1 MDLYESV
8 KNSQTLVQ
16 AVDQKEA
23 ECDAM
28 SVAILAFC
36 RTFGFNDIPSGSSP
50 RSRMRALGGHVRS
63 ELRGALHLVVKRALA
78 VVSSHYEVNLEL
90 VSDDYVLP
98 EDEDAVMAEVQR
110 LKNVVEGPGMMLAS
124 LFEEEVVPPVSP
136 PGGGSH
142 SEVTP
147 ASEAAS
153 ATVGGDD
160 VVDTASPPFDA

>member
-1 MDLYESV
+1 
-8 KNSQTLVQ
+8 
-16 AVDQKEA
+16 
-23 ECDAM
+23 
-28 SVAILAFC
+28 
-36 RTFGFNDIPSGSSP
+36 
-50 RSRMRALGGHVRS
+50 
-63 ELRGALHLVVKRALA
+63 VKRALA

-90 VSDDYVLP
+90 VSDGYVLP

-110 LKNVVEGPGMMLAS
+110 LKNAAEGPGTMLVS